1 MNWLLRR
8 WQLKLLAIA
17 MAVGVY
23 LFTATQ
29 ITVERTLSVRIAEQH
44 IEGLDGS
51 YIVSHLS
58 PREIDITIAGPH
70 AMIEEVNP
78 QAIEPVLRIS
88 TEGLIAGVQEFDI
101 TERLLQLNPNL
112 TLRSASVPRIRAE
125 FSRVVEEVLNLEGRP
140 AITGLPD
147 GLRADVS
154 LARSQVLVRGPANV
168 IAALRVRGRLAL
180 RPIELT
186 DIPTDITEPME
197 LRVPLVMQTDEPSI
211 RTIEQPEAVVRIS
224 PAPET
229 RVVGPVAVNLLV
241 APDFLSRYEV
251 LIEPGVIALT
261 VSGPVNRMRETDV
274 ASLIRAFVDV
284 VDVKRSSAG
293 EDRVVRV
300 VAPSWLTVAPSQVRV
315 SVRPRH
321 GEGVAPIPLLE
332 SGQPESPPPMPQN
345 DD

>member
-1 MNWLLRR
+1 MNWLMRR
-8 WQLKLLAIA
+8 WQLKLLAVA
-17 MAVGVY
+17 MAVGLY

-29 ITVERTLSVRIAEQH
+29 ITVERTLTVRVSEQH

-51 YIVSHLS
+51 FLVSHLS

-70 AMIEEVNP
+70 AIIEEVNP

-88 TEGLIAGVQEFDI
+88 SEGLIAGSQEFDI
-101 TERLLQLNPNL
+101 TERLLLLNPNL
-112 TLRSASVPRIRAE
+112 TLRSSSVPRIRAE
-125 FSRVVEEVLNLEGRP
+125 FSRVIEDVLNLEGRP
-140 AITGLPD
+140 AISGLPE

-168 IAALRVRGRLAL
+168 IADLRARGRLAV

-197 LRVPLVMQTDEPSI
+197 IRVPLVMQTDEPSI
-211 RTIEQPEAVVRIS
+211 RTIEQPEAVIRIS

-229 RVVGPVAVNLLV
+229 RVVGPVPVNLLV
-241 APDFLSRYEV
+241 APDSLSRYEV
-251 LIEPGVIALT
+251 VIEPGVIALT
-261 VSGPVNRMRETDV
+261 VSGPVNRMREVDV

-284 VDVKRSSAG
+284 VDIERSSSG

-321 GEGVAPIPLLE
+321 DQGLAPMPFVE
-332 SGQPESPPPMPQN
+332 PNQPEPPPPQN
-345 DD
+345 GE